1 MRRKPGGAA
10 AVVCAGAV
18 KVGANRGLNRSK
30 NGGKQAF
37 CLVLGGKPMNLG
49 DQTAKKRQ
57 RGKRNTP
64 MARAWRWARSTIKN
78 AWNIG
83 AIA

>member
-30 NGGKQAF
+30 NGGKQVF
-37 CLVLGGKPMNLG
+37 CLVFGGQAG
-49 DQTAKKRQ
+49 EFR
-57 RGKRNTP
+57 
-64 MARAWRWARSTIKN
+64 
-78 AWNIG
+78 
-83 AIA
+83 